1 MMDMQSIGKLILRV
15 MLGGLLLFHG
25 VDKIAHG
32 ITFIENHMKILEL
45 PAYIAYGV
53 YIGEIVAP
61 ILLILGWYSRVWAAI
76 IALNMLVAIYLVS
89 GKSFFQLASYGS
101 WAMEI
106 PAFYLMSA
114 LAILFLGS
122 GSYVIKRD

>member
-1 MMDMQSIGKLILRV
+1 MDKQSIGKLLLRV

-45 PAYIAYGV
+45 PTYIAYGV

-61 ILLILGWYSRVWAAI
+61 ILLILGWYSRVWATI
-76 IALNMLVAIYLVS
+76 IAINMSVAIYLVHA
-89 GKSFFQLASYGS
+89 KSIFSLSSYGS
-101 WAMEI
+101 WAMET
-106 PAFYLMSA
+106 PMLFLMSA

-122 GSYVIKRD
+122 GNYAVKRD